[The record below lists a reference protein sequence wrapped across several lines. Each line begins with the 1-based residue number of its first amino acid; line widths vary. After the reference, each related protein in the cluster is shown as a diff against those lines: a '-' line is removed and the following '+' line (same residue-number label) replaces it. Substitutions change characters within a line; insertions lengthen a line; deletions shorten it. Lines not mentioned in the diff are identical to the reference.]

1 MDTLINYLTE
11 NSYIDKNEQNFIRYG
26 IEVFILNSISV
37 ISILMISFLTKNII
51 IGISFIINFVIVRTH
66 LGGFHCQKPLNC
78 IVIFPIIYFCTI
90 RFLGIL
96 DFYTMSLVA
105 IIILI
110 IMLFVK
116 PIRNNTCIEEKFK
129 NKFSIIHIN
138 KYIFVYLWD

>member
-1 MDTLINYLTE
+1 MGNINIDDIV
-11 NSYIDKNEQNFIRYG
+11 SYKEYH
-26 IEVFILNSISV
+26 
-37 ISILMISFLTKNII
+37 

-90 RFLGIL
+90 LFLGIL

-116 PIRNNTCIEEKFK
+116 PIRNNTCIEEK
-129 NKFSIIHIN
+129 NILNVIKF
-138 KYIFVYLWD
+138 